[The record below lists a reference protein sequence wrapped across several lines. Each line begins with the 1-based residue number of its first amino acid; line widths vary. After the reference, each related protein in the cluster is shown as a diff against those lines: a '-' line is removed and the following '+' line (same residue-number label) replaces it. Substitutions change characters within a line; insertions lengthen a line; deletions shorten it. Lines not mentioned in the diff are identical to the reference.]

1 MWTRSRLKETAKAA
15 LHRNYWKIVL
25 VSMILVLLGC
35 ETGGL
40 TFHKTTYHSN
50 EEENVREMRSG
61 ALPTGKKSIVTVR
74 KHADSDSVTAEKAGS
89 GETSSEEVEISFLES
104 MYIGFVAVIV
114 FLIIFTIVLAVIL
127 IVDIFL
133 INPFDVGGKR
143 FMIRSVEDVA
153 QVKEIA
159 YGFDHSYKN
168 IVKVLFHRDLR
179 VFLWTLLLI
188 VPGIIKMYEY
198 YMVPY
203 ILTEHPDMEY
213 RAALEMSRDM
223 MDGQKW
229 KTFVLGLSFL
239 LWHILGALTFGIVE
253 VLYVQP
259 YRNLTFAALYC
270 QLRNTHVMNGVGM
283 PVYGQEGMNG
293 QYGVNGNTNGQY
305 GVNGNTNGQYGI
317 NGNTNGQYGVN
328 GSTSG
333 QYGINGNTS
342 GQYGINGN
350 MNGQYGINGNM
361 NGQYGVNG
369 NTSGQY
375 GINGDE
381 NGQQW

>member
-1 MWTRSRLKETAKAA
+1 MWTRSRLKDVAKAA

-25 VSMILVLLGC
+25 VSLILLLLGC
-35 ETGGL
+35 ETGGI
-40 TFHKTTYHSN
+40 TFHKTTYQSN

-61 ALPTGKKSIVTVR
+61 ALPTGKKSIVTIR
-74 KHADSDSVTAEKAGS
+74 KRADSDSMTVEKTGG
-89 GETSSEEVEISFLES
+89 GEFSSEEVEISFGEGIF
-104 MYIGFVAVIV
+104 IGFVAIIV
-114 FLIIFTIVLAVIL
+114 FLIIFAIALAVIL

-133 INPFDVGGKR
+133 INPFSVGGKR

-168 IVKVLFHRDLR
+168 NVKVLFHRDLR
-179 VFLWTLLLI
+179 VFLWALLFI

-203 ILTEHPDMEY
+203 ILAENPDMEY

-229 KTFVLGLSFL
+229 KTFVLGLSFI
-239 LWHILGALTFGIVE
+239 LWHILGTLTFGIAE

-270 QLRNTHVMNGVGM
+270 QLRNMRLMNNVNV
-283 PVYGQEGMNG
+283 PIYGQNSMSGQYGMDGQNSMNRQYGMDGQSSMNG
-293 QYGVNGNTNGQY
+293 QYGMDGQSSMNGQY
-305 GVNGNTNGQYGI
+305 GMDGQ
-317 NGNTNGQYGVN
+317 
-328 GSTSG
+328 SSMSG
-333 QYGINGNTS
+333 QYGMD
-342 GQYGINGN
+342 GQSS
-350 MNGQYGINGNM
+350 MNGQYGINGNE
-361 NGQYGVNG
+361 
-369 NTSGQY
+369 S
-375 GINGDE
+375 
-381 NGQQW
+381 GQQW

>member
-1 MWTRSRLKETAKAA
+1 MWTRSRLKDVAKAA

-25 VSMILVLLGC
+25 VSLILLLLGC
-35 ETGGL
+35 ETGGI
-40 TFHKTTYHSN
+40 TFNKTTYQSN

-61 ALPTGKKSIVTVR
+61 ALPTGKKSVVTVR
-74 KHADSDSVTAEKAGS
+74 KRADSDKATVEKTDGS
-89 GETSSEEVEISFLES
+89 ETSSEEVEISFLEGV
-104 MYIGFVAVIV
+104 YIGFVAVIV
-114 FLIIFTIVLAVIL
+114 FLIIFSIALAVIL

-133 INPFDVGGKR
+133 INPFSVGGKR
-143 FMIRSVEDVA
+143 FMIKSVEDVA

-179 VFLWTLLLI
+179 VFLWALLLI

-203 ILTEHPDMEY
+203 ILTENPDMEY

-229 KTFVLGLSFL
+229 KTFVLGMSFI
-239 LWHILGALTFGIVE
+239 LWHILGTLTFGIVE

-270 QLRNTHVMNGVGM
+270 QLRNSHFMNNVNM
-283 PVYGQEGMNG
+283 PMYGQGSMNG
-293 QYGVNGNTNGQY
+293 QYGMNGQ
-305 GVNGNTNGQYGI
+305 
-317 NGNTNGQYGVN
+317 
-328 GSTSG
+328 SSMSG
-333 QYGINGNTS
+333 QYD
-342 GQYGINGN
+342 
-350 MNGQYGINGNM
+350 MNGQYGINGNE
-361 NGQYGVNG
+361 
-369 NTSGQY
+369 S
-375 GINGDE
+375 
-381 NGQQW
+381 GQQW